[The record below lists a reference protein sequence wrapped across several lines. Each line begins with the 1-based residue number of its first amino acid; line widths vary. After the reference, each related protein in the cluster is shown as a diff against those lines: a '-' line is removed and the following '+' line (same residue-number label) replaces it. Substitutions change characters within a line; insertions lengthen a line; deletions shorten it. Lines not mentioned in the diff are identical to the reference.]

1 MVLQTGCQ
9 ARGQG
14 KTPLYVV
21 LAQRHCPR
29 WKGCAVEQLRGPPM
43 SYNMHHTGNTFSFIS
58 MISMSYNMHH
68 TGRAAA
74 ATRLRK
80 GAARR
85 HGLLSFQ
92 SPHLVLCASHR
103 AGAAAASRAREVI
116 AMQAAWTAQHNTCI
130 KSVFA
135 CRPPRSFKS
144 SG

>member
-43 SYNMHHTGNTFSFIS
+43 
-58 MISMSYNMHH
+58 
-68 TGRAAA
+68 RAAA